1 MSYTRIKSFLAWLTN
16 KWCGNLFRFPL
27 FFHKTCTSRTM
38 DNVLFHAFSLMA
50 IVLLATIFTDRDAAG
65 KILPVAWYM
74 DALFYFNILHFVYCF
89 IVIQYNNY
97 ISEMNSTMDRLKNH
111 E

>member
-1 MSYTRIKSFLAWLTN
+1 
-16 KWCGNLFRFPL
+16 
-27 FFHKTCTSRTM
+27 M
-38 DNVLFHAFSLMA
+38 DNLLFHAFSLMA
-50 IVLLATIFTDRDAAG
+50 IVIMAITLAGRDQQG
-65 KILPVAWYM
+65 NILPVAWYM
-74 DALFYFNILHFVYCF
+74 DALFYINILHFVYCC